1 MKNDLPKGFAIF
13 MLTILVA
20 GSGIGFTAWL
30 TLKLVGDHLIR

>member
-30 TLKLVGDHLIR
+30 AVKLIFDAMVK